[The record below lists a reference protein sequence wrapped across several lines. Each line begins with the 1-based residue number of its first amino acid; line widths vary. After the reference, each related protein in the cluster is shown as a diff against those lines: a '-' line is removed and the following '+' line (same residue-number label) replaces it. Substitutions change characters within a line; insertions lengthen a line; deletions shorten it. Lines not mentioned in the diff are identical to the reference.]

1 MLPHS
6 LTKFEISNIFKMN
19 QNLMVY
25 LRNNLSKKNGV
36 YTINLDEYK
45 TIGIHWI
52 ALYVIDDNVT
62 YFDIFRAEYLL
73 KKF

>member
-1 MLPHS
+1 
-6 LTKFEISNIFKMN
+6 
-19 QNLMVY
+19 MVY
-25 LRNNLSKKNGV
+25 LRNNLSKKDGV

-62 YFDIFRAEYLL
+62 YFDIFRAEYFA
-73 KKF
+73 KKI

>member
-1 MLPHS
+1 
-6 LTKFEISNIFKMN
+6 MN

-52 ALYVIDDNVT
+52 ALYVTDDNVT

>member
-1 MLPHS
+1 
-6 LTKFEISNIFKMN
+6 MN

-45 TIGIHWI
+45 TIGINWI